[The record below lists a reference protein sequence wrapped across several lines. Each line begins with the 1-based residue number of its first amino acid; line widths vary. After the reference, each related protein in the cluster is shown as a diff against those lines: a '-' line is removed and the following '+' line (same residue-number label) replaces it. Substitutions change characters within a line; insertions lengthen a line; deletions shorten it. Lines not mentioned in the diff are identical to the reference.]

1 MKMPKI
7 PGWAYSRA
15 KNICLENRP
24 IPPLKMTHICMFKMR
39 FITFRTVFKQELF
52 FFGVGTEGMT
62 GALPIHNIED
72 MTEAL
77 TMHINEVM
85 TRALSMHI
93 NEGMIGPLSMYNS
106 QDMTGAF
113 PIHNI
118 KEITMQGHFQCITV
132 KVW

>member
-52 FFGVGTEGMT
+52 FFLVRGLILKPGLLPHTYDVTCKKNLRMLRKLRVVSTDPVNMT
-62 GALPIHNIED
+62 
-72 MTEAL
+72 
-77 TMHINEVM
+77 
-85 TRALSMHI
+85 
-93 NEGMIGPLSMYNS
+93 
-106 QDMTGAF
+106 
-113 PIHNI
+113 
-118 KEITMQGHFQCITV
+118 
-132 KVW
+132 